1 MIKDFIHFSFQSAK
15 NRQLRSWLTII
26 GIVIGI
32 AAIIGLITVSS
43 GLEEA
48 ITDQFD
54 KIGTN
59 RLIVLPKN
67 SNILSL
73 GQELTTKDADVT
85 ESMSEF
91 KWVTP
96 YLFHSAVIEFNKEK
110 HFLQTTSNPIDNIK
124 SRWEDIDINLREG
137 RLWGAEE
144 KYSAVVGYKFSEDLF
159 DKKIR
164 LNSHILINGVK
175 FKVIG
180 IMEEVGDPES
190 DNMIHIPM
198 DTARELFNKQ
208 AEVSIIELVVKDGIN
223 LEKTASKVKKA
234 LEKERGN
241 ENFEV
246 KTPQQLLEQLG
257 VLLGIVQIIFI
268 SIAAISLVVGGIGIM
283 NSMFTS
289 VLERRREIGIMKAV
303 GATNRQIM
311 TIFLIEAA
319 LFGLIGGIAG
329 VILGSLG
336 AYFIKMVAGFFG
348 FQLIKISVNLGLIL
362 FSLGFA
368 IGMGM
373 LAGFIP
379 AYQAAK
385 LKPVDAL
392 RYE

>member
-110 HFLQTTSNPIDNIK
+110 HFLQTTSTPIDN
-124 SRWEDIDINLREG
+124 
-137 RLWGAEE
+137 E
-144 KYSAVVGYKFSEDLF
+144 KYSAIIGYKFSKDLF

-175 FKVIG
+175 FKIIG

-208 AEVSIIELVVKDGIN
+208 AEVSIIEL
-223 LEKTASKVKKA
+223 
-234 LEKERGN
+234 
-241 ENFEV
+241 
-246 KTPQQLLEQLG
+246 
-257 VLLGIVQIIFI
+257 
-268 SIAAISLVVGGIGIM
+268 
-283 NSMFTS
+283 
-289 VLERRREIGIMKAV
+289 
-303 GATNRQIM
+303 
-311 TIFLIEAA
+311 
-319 LFGLIGGIAG
+319 
-329 VILGSLG
+329 
-336 AYFIKMVAGFFG
+336 
-348 FQLIKISVNLGLIL
+348 
-362 FSLGFA
+362 
-368 IGMGM
+368 
-373 LAGFIP
+373 
-379 AYQAAK
+379 
-385 LKPVDAL
+385 
-392 RYE
+392 